1 MPDSPEPPGLEAS
14 CTPSMDR
21 SYRRLA
27 LVNWAVREERA
38 DCREG
43 ARAESIEEIMRSSDG
58 RCKRYHFNSCLCK
71 FYGGCSL
78 IQGVKEGLKLLKI
91 TKKAVDIG
99 LRDC

>member
-38 DCREG
+38 SDKKLGVIAQPLFVSDSVRLACYLISLTG
-43 ARAESIEEIMRSSDG
+43 CFCAARAV
-58 RCKRYHFNSCLCK
+58 Y
-71 FYGGCSL
+71 YCS
-78 IQGVKEGLKLLKI
+78 
-91 TKKAVDIG
+91 
-99 LRDC
+99 